1 MIKSKRNILIFLFSV
16 IVMLLIIWLPISTKS
31 GLTVEGK
38 TALGILAFAIIL
50 WVSEAIPFPVT
61 GLSLILL
68 IPIFGLSSFKNAVYI
83 GFGNQI
89 IVFFIGIMILSAAL
103 TKSGFTYRA
112 TLIILSK
119 IGLKTSTLLFVFLGI
134 GSFLSMWITNMG
146 VAAILLPI
154 AKEILEDSDRK
165 PMESNFGKALMISI
179 AWGCGIGGMGTPVGN
194 GANILA
200 IGFLKDMANLDITF
214 IDWMKVGVP
223 AIILLLP
230 FSWIILKRV
239 FPPEIDYLPIN
250 KNYIRE
256 KLAGLGALTSKER
269 NVLIIF
275 GITIFLWLTNPLIE
289 QYFNLSIPIQA
300 IAIFAAVLMF
310 LPYIEILT
318 WEDAQKIVNWGAIVL
333 IAGGLSLGDVLLKTG
348 GVNWVAHTFFSNI
361 GILGLSF
368 RFLAIVAIVQ
378 VLKIF
383 FSSNTATGL
392 VILPIMILLAQGSGL
407 DVWLVAG
414 PAALAISLAFI
425 LVPSS
430 PTNIIPY
437 SAGYFSMKDFAMA
450 GIGITIG
457 GTIMISLTFLLFGK
471 F

>member
-1 MIKSKRNILIFLFSV
+1 
-16 IVMLLIIWLPISTKS
+16 
-31 GLTVEGK
+31 
-38 TALGILAFAIIL
+38 
-50 WVSEAIPFPVT
+50 
-61 GLSLILL
+61 
-68 IPIFGLSSFKNAVYI
+68 
-83 GFGNQI
+83 
-89 IVFFIGIMILSAAL
+89 
-103 TKSGFTYRA
+103 
-112 TLIILSK
+112 
-119 IGLKTSTLLFVFLGI
+119 
-134 GSFLSMWITNMG
+134 
-146 VAAILLPI
+146 
-154 AKEILEDSDRK
+154 
-165 PMESNFGKALMISI
+165 
-179 AWGCGIGGMGTPVGN
+179 
-194 GANILA
+194 
-200 IGFLKDMANLDITF
+200 
-214 IDWMKVGVP
+214 
-223 AIILLLP
+223 
-230 FSWIILKRV
+230 
-239 FPPEIDYLPIN
+239 
-250 KNYIRE
+250 
-256 KLAGLGALTSKER
+256 SKER

-430 PTNIIPY
+430 PTNVIPY